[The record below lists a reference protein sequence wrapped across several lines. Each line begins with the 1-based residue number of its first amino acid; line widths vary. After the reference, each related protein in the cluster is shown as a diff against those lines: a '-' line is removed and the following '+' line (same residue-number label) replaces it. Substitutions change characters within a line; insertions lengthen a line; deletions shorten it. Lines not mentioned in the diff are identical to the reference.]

1 MNPDTKLN
9 DIFKSKPKYL
19 NISNDCK
26 NLFESL
32 YKFNISKLFE
42 IFSYIE
48 LFCFD
53 SMISNLKDDYK
64 IALNENEKQ
73 LIDNYFN
80 NGVEKKIDKID
91 FASFC
96 RKLISRYLIS
106 KRTDNDINPDNS
118 LSLYLNKT
126 DLWNLDIINDN
137 DLFEMEINNI
147 KLNIPNV
154 KVSQTFELCKFLDPD
169 NIRLKKIKLMIEKE
183 KEKEKE
189 KKYKSEDKIIVDKR
203 KKRGK
208 KIPKTF

>member
-1 MNPDTKLN
+1 
-9 DIFKSKPKYL
+9 
-19 NISNDCK
+19 
-26 NLFESL
+26 
-32 YKFNISKLFE
+32 
-42 IFSYIE
+42 
-48 LFCFD
+48 
-53 SMISNLKDDYK
+53 MISNLKDYYK

-154 KVSQTFELCKFLDPD
+154 KVSQTFCLCKFLDPD
-169 NIRLKKIKLMIEKE
+169 NFRLKEIKQMIEKE
-183 KEKEKE
+183 KEKE
-189 KKYKSEDKIIVDKR
+189 YKSEDKIIVNKR
-203 KKRGK
+203 KNKTK
-208 KIPKTF
+208 KIPKKF